1 MSVSEIRVCRCSS
14 LCAVEEGDVPFCD
27 AVIGRQAVLQVRPRR
42 DVTAESVLEVSVTQT
57 VGFPPR
63 DQRCDDVLQMDLQER
78 KNNRF
83 NDNSAQF
90 LLKQKLCFLHAK

>member
-1 MSVSEIRVCRCSS
+1 M
-14 LCAVEEGDVPFCD
+14 PFCD

-42 DVTAESVLEVSVTQT
+42 DVTAESVLEVSVAQT

-78 KNNRF
+78 KNNCF
-83 NDNSAQF
+83 NDNTFF
-90 LLKQKLCFLHAK
+90 LKT